1 MCLGLARSSYTIKEL
16 WKFMKRSLVPMTLTL
31 PRQKTIWLINVAYPL
46 FWLRSILPFLYVFVF
61 SVIAVAVTYVL
72 FSCLQVEKHYRRAL
86 EIYTNKFGIDD
97 PNVAKTLTSLVCL
110 SFIFNLLKFGFQ
122 YILLRLNVASVLY
135 LWHISQF
142 HATLIV

>member
-1 MCLGLARSSYTIKEL
+1 M
-16 WKFMKRSLVPMTLTL
+16 
-31 PRQKTIWLINVAYPL
+31 
-46 FWLRSILPFLYVFVF
+46 
-61 SVIAVAVTYVL
+61 
-72 FSCLQVEKHYRRAL
+72 EKHYRRAL

-142 HATLIV
+142 HATLIVQYLQLL